1 MKCTVALLL
10 VVGIACAASLQ
21 KTDREREVVGQ
32 GREVRKLAGD
42 HREVKEF
49 AGEHR
54 EFREL
59 AKKQS
64 DLKEPVR
71 VSLSLKEAQ
80 YLVNKLQF
88 RPIRLCEETCTNGG
102 DPYSCCQ
109 AHGYPK
115 GGHCNENN
123 QVFCDE

>member
-32 GREVRKLAGD
+32 GREVREL
-42 HREVKEF
+42 

-54 EFREL
+54 EVREL
-59 AKKQS
+59 DGQRRE
-64 DLKEPVR
+64 LKEPVQ

-80 YLVNKLQF
+80 YLVSKFQW
-88 RPIRLCEETCTNGG
+88 RRVPPCDETCTNGG

-109 AHGYPK
+109 AHGIPR

-123 QVFCDE
+123 QVFCDD